1 MLKCRKYYRESNLR
15 QNIFY
20 VFAVVLVLSATAF
33 SNLSIQANDPSLDA
47 ERMNDFIEDQMR
59 RHGLPGVA
67 VAITQGDEVV
77 YLRGFGNA
85 APNQAMTPDTP
96 MFIGSLSK
104 SFTALAIMQL
114 QEQGKLNVDD
124 PVVKYLPSFRIADP
138 EASHQITVRNLLNHT
153 SGLSDF
159 SYLPEHEAGVSI
171 MDSLTY
177 LRSAELSAPIGET
190 FQYFNS
196 NYAILGAI
204 VESVSGMPYG
214 EYVEKNIY
222 EPLDMGNSY
231 TNHVK
236 ATTAGL
242 PQGYGNF
249 FGFSIQRRQPFR
261 VFDLPAGYLMM
272 SVNNLSHYLR
282 AQLHEGIFNG
292 QRILSAAGVREMHT
306 PQPGLD
312 VPYGM
317 GWFAYEKFGLQY
329 IEHGGTNENFH
340 TAGILLPE
348 KDMTIAILTNKNSI
362 FHALFGNQQLNDGV
376 VSIAAGLPLPR
387 DGFPIRL
394 IGYIMLGG
402 FILNLANNICSLTRL
417 NCWHQKFEFKK
428 TAAKIWDVSSNF
440 VIPVLLIVLLPVGIS
455 AYLQRG
461 FSWEAGW
468 SQAPDGIFWLFA
480 GILFDLIQGSAK
492 IRLLLKERN

>member
-1 MLKCRKYYRESNLR
+1 MA
-15 QNIFY
+15 I
-20 VFAVVLVLSATAF
+20 SATASSHF
-33 SNLSIQANDPSLDA
+33 SIQVNNPGLVVEKLDV
-47 ERMNDFIEDQMR
+47 FIQDQMR
-59 RHGLPGVA
+59 RHNLPGVA

-77 YLRGFGNA
+77 YLRGFGHA
-85 APNQAMTPDTP
+85 ASNQAMTPDTP

-124 PVVKYLPSFRIADP
+124 PVFKYLPSFRIADP
-138 EASHQITVRNLLNHT
+138 EASHQITVRNLLNHA

-159 SYLPEHEAGVSI
+159 SFLPEHEAGVSI

-177 LRSAELSAPIGET
+177 FRSSELSAPIGET

-204 VESVSGMPYG
+204 VESISGMPYG
-214 EYVEKNIY
+214 EYVENYIY
-222 EPLDMGNSY
+222 QPLDMNNSY
-231 TNHVK
+231 TDHSE
-236 ATTAGL
+236 ATSAGL

-249 FGFSIQRRQPFR
+249 FGFSIHRRQTFR
-261 VFDLPAGYLMM
+261 VYDLPAGYLMM
-272 SVNNLSHYLR
+272 SVNDLSHYLR
-282 AQLHEGIFNG
+282 AQLHEGVFNG
-292 QRILSAAGVREMHT
+292 QRILSAAGVSEMHT

-348 KDMTIAILTNKNSI
+348 KDMTIAILSNKNSI

-387 DGFPIRL
+387 GGFPIRL

-402 FILNLANNICSLTRL
+402 FILNLAVNIRSLIRL
-417 NCWHQKFEFKK
+417 NLWRQKFEIKK
-428 TAAKIWDVSSNF
+428 TAAKIWDISSHF
-440 VIPVLLIVLLPVGIS
+440 VIPVLLILLLPVGIS

-461 FSWEAGW
+461 FSWEAAW
-468 SQAPDGIFWLFA
+468 SQAPDGIFWLFT

-492 IRLLLKERN
+492 IRLLLKERKKWLVI